1 MIRSRSRS
9 RRSADIWPGF
19 VDAISTLLLVLIFL
33 LTIFVS
39 SEFLLSK
46 LLSNKDDALEGLNI
60 QINQLS
66 ELLSL
71 EKKENKNL
79 ASTISRLNE
88 KLNNT
93 GIASDLLTM
102 EFSDLKNKNIELN
115 RLLNTLKDSANKI
128 TIDNKNLEIKN
139 NNLENELKELLITLR
154 ATTVKLKSV
163 EDEVKLSE
171 AAKNQVSVLN
181 MQIVEL
187 RDQLNIIQNLL
198 DINAEDIKK
207 KDIQIIELGKK
218 LNTALAVKVGEL
230 NQYKS
235 EFFGRLRAILGNRE
249 DILIV
254 GDRFIF
260 QSEVLFESGSAEVG
274 AEGLIQLRN
283 LSRILLDITKDIP
296 KDIPWVLQIQGHT
309 DQNPINTPIYPS
321 NWELSAARA
330 ISVGRVLINTGVD
343 SDKISV
349 AGFAEFQ
356 PLELGSDPASL
367 RKNRRIEIK
376 LTQP

>member
-1 MIRSRSRS
+1 MIRSRSRT

-33 LTIFVS
+33 LTIFIS

-79 ASTISRLNE
+79 ANTISRLNE
-88 KLNNT
+88 KLNNSSL
-93 GIASDLLTM
+93 ASDLLSM
-102 EFSDLKNKNIELN
+102 EFSDLKNKNMELN
-115 RLLNTLKDSANKI
+115 RLLNSLK
-128 TIDNKNLEIKN
+128 EN
-139 NNLENELKELLITLR
+139 NNVIERDNIKLETQNDKLETELKELIITLR
-154 ATTVKLKSV
+154 ATSIKLQTA
-163 EDEVKLSE
+163 EEEIKLSE
-171 AAKNQVSVLN
+171 AAKNQVNILN

-198 DINAEDIKK
+198 DINSEEIKK
-207 KDIQIIELGKK
+207 KDLQIIELGKK

-274 AEGLIQLRN
+274 AEGLTQLRN

-309 DQNPINTPIYPS
+309 DQNPINTPLYPS

-330 ISVGRVLINTGVD
+330 ISVGRVLINSGVN

-356 PLELGSDPASL
+356 PLELGSDSASL

>member
-1 MIRSRSRS
+1 MIRSRSRT

-46 LLSNKDDALEGLNI
+46 LLANKDDALEGLNI
-60 QINQLS
+60 QIIQLT

-71 EKKENKNL
+71 EKKENLNL
-79 ASTISRLNE
+79 KSTIST
-88 KLNNT
+88 LNNKLDDA
-93 GIASDLLTM
+93 GDSSDLLIM

-115 RLLNTLKDSANKI
+115 RLLNALKNSADSIKE
-128 TIDNKNLEIKN
+128 DNKNLDIKN
-139 NNLENELKELLITLR
+139 NNLENELKELLVTLR
-154 ATTVKLKSV
+154 ATKVKLDTAEK
-163 EDEVKLSE
+163 EIRLSE
-171 AAKNQVSVLN
+171 AAKNQVSLLN

-187 RDQLNIIQNLL
+187 RDQLNIIQGLL
-198 DINAEDIKK
+198 DINLEEIKK

-260 QSEVLFESGSAEVG
+260 QSEVLFESASAEVG
-274 AEGLIQLRN
+274 EQGLIQLRN

-309 DQNPINTPIYPS
+309 DQNPINTPLYPS

-330 ISVGRVLINTGVD
+330 ISVGRVLISTGVN
-343 SDKISV
+343 SNKISV

-356 PLELGSDPASL
+356 PLKIGTDPASL

>member
-1 MIRSRSRS
+1 MASSRNRT

-33 LTIFVS
+33 LTIFIS

-46 LLSNKDDALEGLNI
+46 LLSNKDDALEGLNM
-60 QINQLS
+60 QIYQLS

-71 EKKENKNL
+71 EKKENKDL
-79 ASTISRLNE
+79 TSTISKLNE
-88 KLNNT
+88 KLNNSSIT
-93 GIASDLLTM
+93 SDLLSM

-115 RLLNTLKDSANKI
+115 RLLNSLKENTNQIKEE
-128 TIDNKNLEIKN
+128 NKNLDLKN
-139 NNLENELKELLITLR
+139 TNLESELKDLLSTLR
-154 ATTVKLKSV
+154 ATHVNLIKAEK
-163 EDEVKLSE
+163 EVKLSE
-171 AAKNQVSVLN
+171 AAKNQVTILN
-181 MQIVEL
+181 MQIAEL
-187 RDQLNIIQNLL
+187 REQLNIIQNLL
-198 DINAEDIKK
+198 DINLEEIKQ
-207 KDIQIIELGKK
+207 KDIHIVELGKK

-230 NQYKS
+230 TQYKS
-235 EFFGRLRAILGNRE
+235 EFFGRLRSILGNRD
-249 DILIV
+249 DIQIV

-260 QSEVLFESGSAEVG
+260 QSEVLFASGSAEVG
-274 AEGLIQLRN
+274 IEGVVQLTK
-283 LSRILLDITKDIP
+283 LSKILLDTTKNIP

-309 DQNPINTPIYPS
+309 DQNPINTLLYPS

-330 ISVGRVLINTGVD
+330 ISVGKVLISSGVS

-356 PLELGSDPASL
+356 PLELGQDPSSY

>member
-1 MIRSRSRS
+1 LIRSRSRTRS
-9 RRSADIWPGF
+9 SADIWPGF

-60 QINQLS
+60 QINQLT

-79 ASTISRLNE
+79 TTTISRLNE
-88 KLNNT
+88 KLNNA
-93 GIASDLLTM
+93 GLASDLLSM
-102 EFSDLKNKNIELN
+102 EFSDLKNKNMELN
-115 RLLNTLKDSANKI
+115 RLLNSLKDSNTVIKR
-128 TIDNKNLEIKN
+128 DNIKLETQNDK
-139 NNLENELKELLITLR
+139 LEAELKELIITLR
-154 ATTVKLKSV
+154 AASVKLQTA
-163 EDEVKLSE
+163 EEEIKLSE
-171 AAKNQVSVLN
+171 AAKNQVNLLN
-181 MQIVEL
+181 MQIIEL

-198 DINAEDIKK
+198 DINSEEIKK
-207 KDIQIIELGKK
+207 KDLQIIELGKK

-235 EFFGRLRAILGNRE
+235 EFFGRLRSILGNRE

-274 AEGLIQLRN
+274 TEGLIQLRN

-296 KDIPWVLQIQGHT
+296 NDIPWVLQIQGHT
-309 DQNPINTPIYPS
+309 DQNPINTPLYPS

-330 ISVGRVLINTGVD
+330 ISVGRVLINSGVN
-343 SDKISV
+343 SNKISV

-356 PLELGSDPASL
+356 PLEFGTDSDSL

>member
-1 MIRSRSRS
+1 MIRSRNRTRS
-9 RRSADIWPGF
+9 SSDIWPGF

-33 LTIFVS
+33 LTIFIS

-46 LLSNKDDALEGLNI
+46 LLSTKDDALEDLNM
-60 QINQLS
+60 QIYQLS

-71 EKKENKNL
+71 EKKENKDL
-79 ASTISRLNE
+79 TSTISNLNN
-88 KLNNT
+88 KLNDSSIT
-93 GIASDLLTM
+93 SDLLSM
-102 EFSDLKNKNIELN
+102 EFADLKNKNIEIN
-115 RLLNTLKDSANKI
+115 RLLASLKISSNKI
-128 TIDNKNLEIKN
+128 KEENQNLDIKN
-139 NNLENELKELLITLR
+139 TDLETELKQLLSTLR
-154 ATTVKLKSV
+154 STQVNLIKA
-163 EDEVKLSE
+163 EEEVKLSKE
-171 AAKNQVSVLN
+171 EKNQVSLLN
-181 MQIVEL
+181 MQVSEL
-187 RDQLNIIQNLL
+187 REQLNIIQNLL
-198 DINAEDIKK
+198 DINVENIKK

-230 NQYKS
+230 SQYKS
-235 EFFGRLRAILGNRE
+235 EFFGRLRAILGNRS
-249 DILIV
+249 DVQIV

-260 QSEVLFESGSAEVG
+260 QSEVLFASGSAEVG
-274 AEGLIQLRN
+274 IAGAEQLRE
-283 LSRILLDITKDIP
+283 LSKILLDITKDIP

-309 DQNPINTPIYPS
+309 DQNPINTPLYPS

-330 ISVGRVLINTGVD
+330 ISVGRVLMLSGVS

-356 PLELGSDPASL
+356 PLEYGNDPSSY

>member
-1 MIRSRSRS
+1 MIRSRGKT
-9 RRSADIWPGF
+9 RRSTEIWPGF

-79 ASTISRLNE
+79 TSTISRLNE
-88 KLNNT
+88 KLNNS
-93 GIASDLLTM
+93 GVASDLLAM
-102 EFSDLKNKNIELN
+102 EFTDLKSKNIELN
-115 RLLNTLKDSANKI
+115 RLLSALKDSTNEIKE
-128 TIDNKNLEIKN
+128 DNLNLENKNQD
-139 NNLENELKELLITLR
+139 LENELQELLITLR
-154 ATTVKLKSV
+154 ATNVKLENAEV
-163 EDEVKLSE
+163 EVRLSE
-171 AAKNQVSVLN
+171 AAKNQVSILN
-181 MQIVEL
+181 MQILEL

-235 EFFGRLRAILGNRE
+235 EFFGRLREILGNRE

-274 AEGLIQLRN
+274 SEGSIQLRN
-283 LSRILLDITKDIP
+283 MSRILLDITKDIP
-296 KDIPWVLQIQGHT
+296 EDIPWVLQIQGHT
-309 DQNPINTPIYPS
+309 DQNPISTALYPS

-330 ISVGRVLINTGVD
+330 ISVGRVLILSGVS

-356 PLELGSDPASL
+356 PLEFGNDPASY

>member
-1 MIRSRSRS
+1 MARSRNRT

-46 LLSNKDDALEGLNI
+46 LLSNKDDALEGLNM
-60 QINQLS
+60 QIYQLS

-71 EKKENKNL
+71 EKRENTDL
-79 ASTISRLNE
+79 TSTISKLNE
-88 KLNNT
+88 KLNNSSIT
-93 GIASDLLTM
+93 SDLLSM

-115 RLLNTLKDSANKI
+115 RLLNSLKENTNQIKEE
-128 TIDNKNLEIKN
+128 NKNLDLKN
-139 NNLENELKELLITLR
+139 TNLESELKNLLSTLR
-154 ATTVKLKSV
+154 ATHVNLIKAEK
-163 EDEVKLSE
+163 EVKLSE
-171 AAKNQVSVLN
+171 AAKNQVTILN
-181 MQIVEL
+181 MQIAEL
-187 RDQLNIIQNLL
+187 REQLNIIQNLL
-198 DINAEDIKK
+198 DINLEEIKQ
-207 KDIQIIELGKK
+207 KDIHIVELGKK

-230 NQYKS
+230 TQYKS
-235 EFFGRLRAILGNRE
+235 EFFGRLRSILGNRD
-249 DILIV
+249 DIQIV

-260 QSEVLFESGSAEVG
+260 QSEVLFASGSAEVG
-274 AEGLIQLRN
+274 IEGVVQLTK
-283 LSRILLDITKDIP
+283 LSKILLDTTKNIP

-309 DQNPINTPIYPS
+309 DQNPINTLLYPS

-330 ISVGRVLINTGVD
+330 ISVGKVLISSGVS

-356 PLELGSDPASL
+356 PLELGQDPSSY

>member
-1 MIRSRSRS
+1 MARSRNRT

-46 LLSNKDDALEGLNI
+46 LLSNKDDALEGLNM
-60 QINQLS
+60 QIYQLS

-71 EKKENKNL
+71 EKRENKDL
-79 ASTISRLNE
+79 TSTISKLNE
-88 KLNNT
+88 KLNNSSIT
-93 GIASDLLTM
+93 SDLLSM

-115 RLLNTLKDSANKI
+115 RLLNSLKENTNQIKEE
-128 TIDNKNLEIKN
+128 NKNLDLKN
-139 NNLENELKELLITLR
+139 TNLESELKDLLSTLK
-154 ATTVKLKSV
+154 ATHVNLIKAEK
-163 EDEVKLSE
+163 EVKLSE
-171 AAKNQVSVLN
+171 AAKNQVTILN
-181 MQIVEL
+181 MQIAEL
-187 RDQLNIIQNLL
+187 REQLNIIQNLL
-198 DINAEDIKK
+198 DINLEEIKQ
-207 KDIQIIELGKK
+207 KDIHIVELGKK

-230 NQYKS
+230 TQYKS
-235 EFFGRLRAILGNRE
+235 EFFGRLRSILGNRD
-249 DILIV
+249 DIQIV

-260 QSEVLFESGSAEVG
+260 QSEVLFASGSAEVG
-274 AEGLIQLRN
+274 IEGVVQLTK
-283 LSRILLDITKDIP
+283 LSKILLDTTKNIP

-309 DQNPINTPIYPS
+309 DQNPINTLLYPS

-330 ISVGRVLINTGVD
+330 ISVGKVLISSGVS

-356 PLELGSDPASL
+356 PLELGQDPSSY

>member
-1 MIRSRSRS
+1 MARSRNRT

-46 LLSNKDDALEGLNI
+46 LLSNKDDALEGLNM
-60 QINQLS
+60 QIYQLS

-71 EKKENKNL
+71 EKKENKDL
-79 ASTISRLNE
+79 TSTMSKLNE
-88 KLNNT
+88 KLNNSSIT
-93 GIASDLLTM
+93 SDLLSM

-115 RLLNTLKDSANKI
+115 RLLNSLKDNTNQIKEE
-128 TIDNKNLEIKN
+128 NKNLDLKN
-139 NNLENELKELLITLR
+139 TNLESELKNLLSTLR
-154 ATTVKLKSV
+154 ATHVNLIKAEK
-163 EDEVKLSE
+163 EVKLSE
-171 AAKNQVSVLN
+171 AAKNQVTILN
-181 MQIVEL
+181 MQIAEL
-187 RDQLNIIQNLL
+187 REQLNIIQNLL
-198 DINAEDIKK
+198 DINLEEIKQ
-207 KDIQIIELGKK
+207 KDIHIVELGKK

-230 NQYKS
+230 TQYKS
-235 EFFGRLRAILGNRE
+235 EFFGRLRSILGNRD
-249 DILIV
+249 DIQIV

-260 QSEVLFESGSAEVG
+260 QSEVLFASGSAEVG
-274 AEGLIQLRN
+274 IEGVIQLTK
-283 LSRILLDITKDIP
+283 LSKILLDITKNIP
-296 KDIPWVLQIQGHT
+296 KDIQWVLQIQGHT
-309 DQNPINTPIYPS
+309 DQNPINTLLYPS

-330 ISVGRVLINTGVD
+330 ISVGKVLISSGVS

-356 PLELGSDPASL
+356 PLELGQDPSSY

>member
-1 MIRSRSRS
+1 MARSRNRT

-46 LLSNKDDALEGLNI
+46 LLSNKDDALEGLNM
-60 QINQLS
+60 QIYQLS

-71 EKKENKNL
+71 EKTENKDL
-79 ASTISRLNE
+79 TSTISKLNE
-88 KLNNT
+88 KLNNSSIT
-93 GIASDLLTM
+93 SDLLSM

-115 RLLNTLKDSANKI
+115 RLLNSLKENTNQIKEE
-128 TIDNKNLEIKN
+128 NKNLDLKN
-139 NNLENELKELLITLR
+139 TNLESELKDLLSTLR
-154 ATTVKLKSV
+154 ATHVNLIKAEK
-163 EDEVKLSE
+163 EVKLSE
-171 AAKNQVSVLN
+171 AAKNQVTILN
-181 MQIVEL
+181 MQIAEL
-187 RDQLNIIQNLL
+187 REQLNIIQNLL
-198 DINAEDIKK
+198 DINLEEIKQ
-207 KDIQIIELGKK
+207 KDIHIVELGKK

-230 NQYKS
+230 TQYKS
-235 EFFGRLRAILGNRE
+235 EFFGRLRSILGNRD
-249 DILIV
+249 DIQIV

-260 QSEVLFESGSAEVG
+260 QSEVLFASGSAEVG
-274 AEGLIQLRN
+274 IEGVVQLTK
-283 LSRILLDITKDIP
+283 LSKILLDTTKNIP

-309 DQNPINTPIYPS
+309 DQNPINTLLYPS

-330 ISVGRVLINTGVD
+330 ISVGKVLISSGVS

-356 PLELGSDPASL
+356 PLELGQDPSSY

>member
-1 MIRSRSRS
+1 MARSRNRT

-46 LLSNKDDALEGLNI
+46 LLSNKDDALEGLNM
-60 QINQLS
+60 QIYQLS

-71 EKKENKNL
+71 EKRENTDL
-79 ASTISRLNE
+79 TSTISKLNE
-88 KLNNT
+88 KLNNSSIT
-93 GIASDLLTM
+93 SDLLSM

-115 RLLNTLKDSANKI
+115 RLLNSLKDNTNQIKEE
-128 TIDNKNLEIKN
+128 NKNLDLKN
-139 NNLENELKELLITLR
+139 TNLESELKNLLSTLR
-154 ATTVKLKSV
+154 ATHVNLIKAEK
-163 EDEVKLSE
+163 EVKLSE
-171 AAKNQVSVLN
+171 AAKNQVTILN
-181 MQIVEL
+181 MQIAEL
-187 RDQLNIIQNLL
+187 REQLNIIQNLL
-198 DINAEDIKK
+198 DINLEEIKQ
-207 KDIQIIELGKK
+207 KDIHIVELGKK

-230 NQYKS
+230 TQYKS
-235 EFFGRLRAILGNRE
+235 EFFGRLRSILGNRE
-249 DILIV
+249 DIQIV

-260 QSEVLFESGSAEVG
+260 QSEVLFASGSAEVG
-274 AEGLIQLRN
+274 IEGVVQLTK
-283 LSRILLDITKDIP
+283 LSKILLDTTKNIP

-309 DQNPINTPIYPS
+309 DQNPINTLLYPS

-330 ISVGRVLINTGVD
+330 ISVGKVLISSGVS

-356 PLELGSDPASL
+356 PLELGQDPSSY

>member
-1 MIRSRSRS
+1 LASSRNRT

-46 LLSNKDDALEGLNI
+46 LLSNKDDALEGLNM
-60 QINQLS
+60 QIYQLS

-71 EKKENKNL
+71 EKTENKDL
-79 ASTISRLNE
+79 TSTISKLNE
-88 KLNNT
+88 KLNNSSIT
-93 GIASDLLTM
+93 SDLLSM

-115 RLLNTLKDSANKI
+115 RLLNSLKENTNQIKEE
-128 TIDNKNLEIKN
+128 NKNLDLKN
-139 NNLENELKELLITLR
+139 TNLESELKDLLSTLR
-154 ATTVKLKSV
+154 ATHVNLIKAEK
-163 EDEVKLSE
+163 EVKLSE
-171 AAKNQVSVLN
+171 AAKNQVTILN
-181 MQIVEL
+181 MQIAEL
-187 RDQLNIIQNLL
+187 REQLNIIQNLL
-198 DINAEDIKK
+198 DINLEEIKQ
-207 KDIQIIELGKK
+207 KDIHIVELGKK

-230 NQYKS
+230 TQYKS
-235 EFFGRLRAILGNRE
+235 EFFGRLRSILGNRD
-249 DILIV
+249 DIQIV

-260 QSEVLFESGSAEVG
+260 QSEVLFASGSAEVG
-274 AEGLIQLRN
+274 IEGVVQLTK
-283 LSRILLDITKDIP
+283 LSKILLDTTKNIP

-309 DQNPINTPIYPS
+309 DQNPINTLLYPS

-330 ISVGRVLINTGVD
+330 ISVGKVLISSGVS

-356 PLELGSDPASL
+356 PLELGQDPSSY

>member
-1 MIRSRSRS
+1 
-9 RRSADIWPGF
+9 

>member
-1 MIRSRSRS
+1 MARSRNRT

-46 LLSNKDDALEGLNI
+46 LLSNKDDALEGLNM
-60 QINQLS
+60 QIYQLS

-71 EKKENKNL
+71 EKKENKDL
-79 ASTISRLNE
+79 TSTMSKLNE
-88 KLNNT
+88 KLNNSSIT
-93 GIASDLLTM
+93 SDLLSM

-115 RLLNTLKDSANKI
+115 RLLNSLKDNTNQIKEE
-128 TIDNKNLEIKN
+128 NKNLDLKN
-139 NNLENELKELLITLR
+139 TNLESELKDLLSTLR
-154 ATTVKLKSV
+154 ATHVNLIKAEK
-163 EDEVKLSE
+163 EVKLSE
-171 AAKNQVSVLN
+171 AAKNQVTILN
-181 MQIVEL
+181 MQIAEL
-187 RDQLNIIQNLL
+187 REQLNIIQNLL
-198 DINAEDIKK
+198 DINLEEIKQ
-207 KDIQIIELGKK
+207 KDIHIVELGKK

-230 NQYKS
+230 TQYKS
-235 EFFGRLRAILGNRE
+235 EFFGRLRSILGNRD
-249 DILIV
+249 DIQIV

-260 QSEVLFESGSAEVG
+260 QSEVLFASGSAEVG
-274 AEGLIQLRN
+274 IEGVVQLTK
-283 LSRILLDITKDIP
+283 LSKILLDTTKNIP

-309 DQNPINTPIYPS
+309 DQNPINTLLYPS

-330 ISVGRVLINTGVD
+330 ISVGKVLISSGVS

-356 PLELGSDPASL
+356 PLELGQDPSSY

>member
-1 MIRSRSRS
+1 MARSRSRT

-33 LTIFVS
+33 LTIFLA

-46 LLSNKDDALEGLNI
+46 LLSNKDDALEGLNM
-60 QINQLS
+60 QIYQLS

-71 EKKENKNL
+71 EKKENKDL
-79 ASTISRLNE
+79 TSTISNLNN
-88 KLNNT
+88 KLNNAS
-93 GIASDLLTM
+93 IASDLLSM

-115 RLLNTLKDSANKI
+115 KLISSLKSDSNKI
-128 TIDNKNLEIKN
+128 QENNKNLDVKN
-139 NNLENELKELLITLR
+139 TNLEAELKELLTTLR
-154 ATTVKLKSV
+154 ATTVKLNKAE
-163 EDEVKLSE
+163 EDMKLSE
-171 AAKNQVSVLN
+171 AAKNQVAVLN
-181 MQIVEL
+181 MQIAEL

-198 DINAEDIKK
+198 DINMEKIKK
-207 KDIQIIELGKK
+207 KDIQIVELGKK

-235 EFFGRLRAILGNRE
+235 EFFGRLRSILGNRN
-249 DILIV
+249 DVRIV

-260 QSEVLFESGSAEVG
+260 QSEVLFASGSAEVG
-274 AEGLIQLRN
+274 IEGEIQLQK
-283 LSRILLDITKDIP
+283 LSKILLDISKDIP
-296 KDIPWVLQIQGHT
+296 TDIPWVLQIQGHT
-309 DQNPINTPIYPS
+309 DQNPINTPLYPS

-330 ISVGRVLINTGVD
+330 ISVGRVLISSGVN
-343 SDKISV
+343 SGKLSV

-356 PLELGSDPASL
+356 PLEMGSDPLSL

>member
-1 MIRSRSRS
+1 LASSRNRT

-39 SEFLLSK
+39 SEFLLSQ
-46 LLSNKDDALEGLNI
+46 LLSNKDDALEGLNM
-60 QINQLS
+60 QIYQLS

-71 EKKENKNL
+71 EKTENKDL
-79 ASTISRLNE
+79 TSTISKLNE
-88 KLNNT
+88 KLNNSSIT
-93 GIASDLLTM
+93 SDLLSM

-115 RLLNTLKDSANKI
+115 RLLNSLKENTNQIKEE
-128 TIDNKNLEIKN
+128 NKNLDLKN
-139 NNLENELKELLITLR
+139 TNLESELKDLLSTLR
-154 ATTVKLKSV
+154 ATHVNLIKAEK
-163 EDEVKLSE
+163 EVKLSE
-171 AAKNQVSVLN
+171 AAKNQVTILN
-181 MQIVEL
+181 MQIAEL
-187 RDQLNIIQNLL
+187 REQLNIIQNLL
-198 DINAEDIKK
+198 DINLEEIKQ
-207 KDIQIIELGKK
+207 KDIHIVELGKK

-230 NQYKS
+230 TQYKS
-235 EFFGRLRAILGNRE
+235 EFFGRLRSILGNRD
-249 DILIV
+249 DIQIV

-260 QSEVLFESGSAEVG
+260 QSEVLFASGSAEVG
-274 AEGLIQLRN
+274 IEGVVQLTK
-283 LSRILLDITKDIP
+283 LSKILLDTTKNIP

-309 DQNPINTPIYPS
+309 DQNPINTLLYPS

-330 ISVGRVLINTGVD
+330 ISVGKVLISSGVS

-356 PLELGSDPASL
+356 PLELGQDPSSY

>member
-1 MIRSRSRS
+1 LIRSRGKT
-9 RRSADIWPGF
+9 RRSTEIWPGF

-79 ASTISRLNE
+79 TSTISRLNE
-88 KLNNT
+88 KLNNS
-93 GIASDLLTM
+93 GVASDLLAM
-102 EFSDLKNKNIELN
+102 EFTDLKSKNIELN
-115 RLLNTLKDSANKI
+115 RLLSDLKDSTN
-128 TIDNKNLEIKN
+128 EIKEDN
-139 NNLENELKELLITLR
+139 LNLENKNQDLDNELQELLITLR
-154 ATTVKLKSV
+154 ATNVKLENAEV
-163 EDEVKLSE
+163 EVRLSE
-171 AAKNQVSVLN
+171 AAKKQVSILN
-181 MQIVEL
+181 MQILEL

-235 EFFGRLRAILGNRE
+235 EFFGRLREILGDRE

-274 AEGLIQLRN
+274 SEGFIQLSN
-283 LSRILLDITKDIP
+283 MSRILLDITKDIP

-309 DQNPINTPIYPS
+309 DQNPISTALYPS

-330 ISVGRVLINTGVD
+330 ISVGRVLINSGVD
-343 SDKISV
+343 SEKISV

-356 PLELGSDPASL
+356 PLEIGSDPASL

>member
-1 MIRSRSRS
+1 MIRSRSRTRS
-9 RRSADIWPGF
+9 SADIWPGF

-60 QINQLS
+60 QINQLT

-79 ASTISRLNE
+79 TTTISRLNE
-88 KLNNT
+88 KLNNA
-93 GIASDLLTM
+93 GLASDLLSM
-102 EFSDLKNKNIELN
+102 EFSDLKNKNMELN
-115 RLLNTLKDSANKI
+115 RLLNSLKDSNSVIKR
-128 TIDNKNLEIKN
+128 DNIKLETQNDK
-139 NNLENELKELLITLR
+139 LEAELKELIITLR
-154 ATTVKLKSV
+154 ATSVKLQTA
-163 EDEVKLSE
+163 EEEIKLSE
-171 AAKNQVSVLN
+171 AAKNQVNLLN

-198 DINAEDIKK
+198 DINSEEIKK
-207 KDIQIIELGKK
+207 KDLQIIELGKK

-235 EFFGRLRAILGNRE
+235 EFFGRLRSILGNRE

-274 AEGLIQLRN
+274 TEGLIQLRN

-296 KDIPWVLQIQGHT
+296 NDIPWVLQIQGHT
-309 DQNPINTPIYPS
+309 DQNPINTPLYPS

-330 ISVGRVLINTGVD
+330 ISVGRVLINSGVN
-343 SDKISV
+343 SNKISV

-356 PLELGSDPASL
+356 PLEFGTDSDSL

>member
-1 MIRSRSRS
+1 MARSRSRT

-33 LTIFVS
+33 LTIFLA

-46 LLSNKDDALEGLNI
+46 LLSNKDDALEGLNM
-60 QINQLS
+60 QIYQLS

-71 EKKENKNL
+71 EKKENKDLTN
-79 ASTISRLNE
+79 TISNLNN
-88 KLNNT
+88 KLNNAS
-93 GIASDLLTM
+93 IASDLLSM

-115 RLLNTLKDSANKI
+115 KLINSLKSDSNKI
-128 TIDNKNLEIKN
+128 QENNKNLDVKN
-139 NNLENELKELLITLR
+139 TNLEAELKELLTTLR
-154 ATTVKLKSV
+154 ATTVKLNKAE
-163 EDEVKLSE
+163 EDMKLSE
-171 AAKNQVSVLN
+171 AAKNQVAVLN

-198 DINAEDIKK
+198 DINMEKIKK
-207 KDIQIIELGKK
+207 KDIQIVELGKK

-235 EFFGRLRAILGNRE
+235 EFFGRLRSILGNR
-249 DILIV
+249 DDVQIV

-260 QSEVLFESGSAEVG
+260 QSEVLFASGSAEVG
-274 AEGLIQLRN
+274 REGVNQLQK
-283 LSRILLDITKDIP
+283 LSKILLDISKDIP
-296 KDIPWVLQIQGHT
+296 TDIPWVLQIQGHT
-309 DQNPINTPIYPS
+309 DQNPINTPLYPS

-330 ISVGRVLINTGVD
+330 ISVGKVLISSGVH

-356 PLELGSDPASL
+356 PLEMGSDPLSL

>member
-1 MIRSRSRS
+1 MARSRNRT

-33 LTIFVS
+33 LTIFIS

-46 LLSNKDDALEGLNI
+46 LLSNKDDALEGLNM
-60 QINQLS
+60 QIYQLS

-71 EKKENKNL
+71 EKTENKDL
-79 ASTISRLNE
+79 TSTISKLNE
-88 KLNNT
+88 KLNNSSIT
-93 GIASDLLTM
+93 SDLLSM

-115 RLLNTLKDSANKI
+115 RLLNSLKENTNQIKEE
-128 TIDNKNLEIKN
+128 NKNLDLKN
-139 NNLENELKELLITLR
+139 TNLESELKDLLSTLR
-154 ATTVKLKSV
+154 ATHVNLIKAEK
-163 EDEVKLSE
+163 EVKLSE
-171 AAKNQVSVLN
+171 AAKNQVTILN
-181 MQIVEL
+181 MQIAEL
-187 RDQLNIIQNLL
+187 REQLNIIQNLL
-198 DINAEDIKK
+198 DINLEEIKQ
-207 KDIQIIELGKK
+207 KDIHIVELGKK

-230 NQYKS
+230 TQYKS
-235 EFFGRLRAILGNRE
+235 EFFGRLRAILGNRD
-249 DILIV
+249 DIQIV

-260 QSEVLFESGSAEVG
+260 QSEVLFASGSAEVG
-274 AEGLIQLRN
+274 IEGIVQLTK
-283 LSRILLDITKDIP
+283 LSKILLDTTKNIP

-309 DQNPINTPIYPS
+309 DQNPINTLLYPS

-330 ISVGRVLINTGVD
+330 ISVGKVLISSGVS

-356 PLELGSDPASL
+356 PLELGQDPSSY

>member
-1 MIRSRSRS
+1 MIRSRNRT

-33 LTIFVS
+33 LTIFIS

-46 LLSNKDDALEGLNI
+46 LLSTKDDALDNLNM
-60 QINQLS
+60 QIYQLS

-71 EKKENKNL
+71 EKKENKDL
-79 ASTISRLNE
+79 TSTISNLND
-88 KLNNT
+88 KLNNSSMT
-93 GIASDLLTM
+93 SDLLSM
-102 EFSDLKNKNIELN
+102 EFADLKNKNIEVN
-115 RLLNTLKDSANKI
+115 RLLTLLKVSSNQIKEE
-128 TIDNKNLEIKN
+128 NKNLDIKN
-139 NNLENELKELLITLR
+139 TDLESELKQLLFTLR
-154 ATTVKLKSV
+154 ATQVNLKKA
-163 EDEVKLSE
+163 EQTIKLSE
-171 AAKNQVSVLN
+171 AAKNQVSLLN
-181 MQIVEL
+181 MQVSEL
-187 RDQLNIIQNLL
+187 REQLNIIQNLL
-198 DINAEDIKK
+198 DINLEDIKK
-207 KDIQIIELGKK
+207 KDIQIVELGRK

-230 NQYKS
+230 TQYKS
-235 EFFGRLRAILGNRE
+235 EFFGRLRSILGNRD
-249 DILIV
+249 DIQIV

-260 QSEVLFESGSAEVG
+260 QSEVLFASGSAEVG
-274 AEGLIQLRN
+274 IEGGVQLRK
-283 LSRILLDITKDIP
+283 LSKILLDITKDIP

-309 DQNPINTPIYPS
+309 DQNPINTALYPS

-330 ISVGRVLINTGVD
+330 ISVGRVLILSGVS

-356 PLELGSDPASL
+356 PLEFGNDPASY